1 MIITI
6 FFIGFILGLA
16 YSLIGEKL
24 PLLVPD
30 VVAKEDNSWIL
41 NLFIGVVN
49 ALIMLI
55 SYYYYGFSY
64 EFFSSLIVTALV
76 LIIFISDFKYMIILD
91 SPLLIGL
98 SILSGLLL
106 FLLML
111 LFGIIGKKIFKREAL
126 GGGDIKLAILIGII
140 LGFRLGLVSIILSSL
155 IALPYALAS
164 LMLNKNKEV
173 PFGPFLIGSMAIV
186 FLFSDKFMNL
196 INFLT

>member
-76 LIIFISDFKYMIILD
+76 LIIFISDFK
-91 SPLLIGL
+91 
-98 SILSGLLL
+98 
-106 FLLML
+106 
-111 LFGIIGKKIFKREAL
+111 
-126 GGGDIKLAILIGII
+126 
-140 LGFRLGLVSIILSSL
+140 
-155 IALPYALAS
+155 
-164 LMLNKNKEV
+164 
-173 PFGPFLIGSMAIV
+173 
-186 FLFSDKFMNL
+186 
-196 INFLT
+196 